1 MSKKIPGIRLVIT
14 DLDNTLY
21 DWYKS
26 FVPAFY
32 AMVEVATEILAV
44 DKEELL
50 DELKQVH
57 VRYHNSEQPF
67 ALLET
72 PTIDRKFPNATQ
84 LERKHLLDRAFR
96 TFSEVRKKNLRL
108 FPGVRT
114 TLAKIRERGCFVV
127 GHTEAVVENSLYRLK
142 VLDLISAFDRLYAP
156 ASSSP
161 GHPDPARPKLHE
173 VYSNFVSLLPTN
185 HHKPDRAVLE
195 DICRYFNVPVNR
207 TLYVGDSLTRDISMA
222 AMAGTYSAFA
232 AYGGQCPHEM
242 WTQLVRIT
250 HWTEQDVKLEERLR
264 EEFASLKPE
273 AELTSFSDLLKYF
286 EFENGFE
293 VATSGAED

>member
-1 MSKKIPGIRLVIT
+1 
-14 DLDNTLY
+14 
-21 DWYKS
+21 
-26 FVPAFY
+26 
-32 AMVEVATEILAV
+32 MVEVATEILAV
-44 DKEELL
+44 DKEQLL
-50 DELKQVH
+50 DELKEVH

-72 PTIDRKFPNATQ
+72 LSIERRFPNATQ
-84 LERKHLLDRAFR
+84 LERKYFLDKAFR

-114 TLAKIRERGCFVV
+114 TLANVRAKGCVVV

-161 GHPDPARPKLHE
+161 GHPDPSRRKLHE

-195 DICRYFNVPVNR
+195 DICRHFNVPVNR

-232 AYGGQCPHEM
+232 AYGGQCPREM

-250 HWTEQDVKLEERLR
+250 HWTEKDVKLEERLR

-293 VATSGAED
+293 VAASGTED